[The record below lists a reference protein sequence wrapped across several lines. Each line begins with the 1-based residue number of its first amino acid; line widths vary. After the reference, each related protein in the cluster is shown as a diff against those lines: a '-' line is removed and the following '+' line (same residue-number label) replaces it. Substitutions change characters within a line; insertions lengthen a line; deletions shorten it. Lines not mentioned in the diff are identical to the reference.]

1 LLQRFCAQPFTRD
14 GLQFSRCW
22 CFIDHPRLLLKS
34 AMPKNPPNLIYAVD
48 DNPPLGATLLLGLQH
63 IFTLTMSFVL
73 I

>member
-1 LLQRFCAQPFTRD
+1 MVCNSPGAGVLS
-14 GLQFSRCW
+14 GGSS
-22 CFIDHPRLLLKS
+22 HPRLLLKS
-34 AMPKNPPNLIYAVD
+34 AMPQKPPNLIYAVD